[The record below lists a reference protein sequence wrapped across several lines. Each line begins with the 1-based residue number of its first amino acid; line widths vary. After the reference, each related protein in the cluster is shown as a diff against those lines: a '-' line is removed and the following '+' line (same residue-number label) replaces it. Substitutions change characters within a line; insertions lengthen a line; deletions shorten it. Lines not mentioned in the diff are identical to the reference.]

1 RQMMNSAE
9 GRTAL
14 EEAEGIDSALQKRF
28 GTSSLRNKDLKRLR
42 ITPDDAL
49 SLDRIKQVTGL
60 VERAHHAELV
70 EKQAL
75 TFGETQGLRM
85 RM

>member
-1 RQMMNSAE
+1 MNSAE

-14 EEAEGIDSALQKRF
+14 TEAEGIDNALRKRF
-28 GTSSLRNKDLKRLR
+28 GTSSLRNEDFEKLR

-49 SLDRIKQVTGL
+49 SVDRIKQVTGL

-70 EKQAL
+70 EKQNL

>member
-1 RQMMNSAE
+1 MNSAE

-14 EEAEGIDSALQKRF
+14 EEAQDIDSALQKRF
-28 GTSSLRNKDLKRLR
+28 GTSSLRNGDFEKLR

-49 SLDRIKQVTGL
+49 SVDRIKQVTGL

-75 TFGETQGLRM
+75 TFGQTQGLRM